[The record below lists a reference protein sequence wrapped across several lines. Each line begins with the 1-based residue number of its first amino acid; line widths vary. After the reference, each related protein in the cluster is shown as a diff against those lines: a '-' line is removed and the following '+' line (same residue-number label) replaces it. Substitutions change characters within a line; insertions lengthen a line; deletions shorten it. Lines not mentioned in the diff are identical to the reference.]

1 MNFKIIILFI
11 VIIISFL
18 SENIFYPCKK
28 KDSLIPFIISFL
40 HHIGSIYLLLS
51 PFLFNNYLLHLL
63 ILIFILCGWL
73 YFKMC
78 VVTIWYNKLCEFNF
92 NRNFHDLLNIFNK
105 NILKI
110 KNLHYYFLFFLIIYD
125 LINIY
130 ISYNKKNTSKLWN
143 LYN

>member
-1 MNFKIIILFI
+1 MNFKIVILFI

-18 SENIFYPCKK
+18 LENIFYPCKK
-28 KDSLIPFIISFL
+28 KNSLIPFIISFL
-40 HHIGSIYLLLS
+40 HHIGSMYLLLS

-63 ILIFILCGWL
+63 ILIVVLCGWF

-78 VVTIWYNKLCEFNF
+78 VVTIWYNKLCGFKF
-92 NRNFHDLLNIFNK
+92 NRNFHDIFTIFN
-105 NILKI
+105 NHII
-110 KNLHYYFLFFLIIYD
+110 KNKYAHYYLFLFLIIYD

-130 ISYNKKNTSKLWN
+130 INYNEKNTSKLWN